1 MVSGLPF
8 LSAAASGT
16 KNGSHQRAPEHL
28 CAPCSLPPPSG
39 AAVIAKLD
47 MA

>member
-1 MVSGLPF
+1 VVLGLPF

-16 KNGSHQRAPEHL
+16 KNGRHQHAPQHL